1 MEIRPY
7 VKTGIAVVSA
17 GVLVA
22 AMPAVVPS
30 PTPPD
35 MKVAAGA
42 QKSVYSDVALKFTSQ
57 ELLNA
62 IFSGFPTT
70 EGPAGAVGVSLL
82 LSDEFFGADSLPST
96 FVSGGVIGLADVLTT
111 DAPLVNSFVTGGI
124 VGLATELFGADPVAA
139 AFLDGGIIA
148 VASLLTEGNDV
159 ANTFVNEGFMG
170 LAGLL
175 VQGDPVASAFVDS
188 GVIGVASLLT
198 EGNPL
203 ANTFVNGGFVPV
215 TEAVLLSLSTDEV
228 VQQGISSFFSGYPFE
243 DGDLPAGPAGV
254 VGLVHYI
261 LDRLAGNPTDE
272 EETVMLSVES
282 ESGPSLLAEDTGTA
296 ADLPDAGAPI
306 NPNARSFSLNVAVE
320 PEEEKTPEPD
330 VEETVT
336 AAAATG
342 TAPAAQ
348 PAAAPAPSET
358 PAAPATPAAN
368 EGEEDDPKEV
378 TEEDMNSGN
387 KVEPETI
394 LLERGTGGGGT
405 AWDQTVKR
413 WQDFGKALGFG
424 GAAPAPEST
433 PDTGD
438 AEGGAEGA
446 S

>member
-57 ELLNA
+57 ELFNA
-62 IFSGFPTT
+62 IFSGFPDT
-70 EGPAGAVGVSLL
+70 EGPAGLIGIAALL
-82 LSDEFFGADSLPST
+82 TEDNELASA
-96 FVSGGVIGLADVLTT
+96 FV
-111 DAPLVNSFVTGGI
+111 NGGI
-124 VGLATELFGADPVAA
+124 MS
-139 AFLDGGIIA
+139 
-148 VASLLTEGNDV
+148 VASLLTEGNAV

-198 EGNPL
+198 QGNPL
-203 ANTFVNGGFVPV
+203 ANTFVNGGLVPV

-261 LDRLAGNPTDE
+261 LDRLAGNPTTPPADE
-272 EETVMLSVES
+272 EETVTLSVES

-330 VEETVT
+330 AEETVT

-342 TAPAAQ
+342 TAPAPH
-348 PAAAPAPSET
+348 PAAALAPPET

-405 AWDQTVKR
+405 AWDETVKR

-433 PDTGD
+433 PDTGG
-438 AEGGAEGA
+438 ETEGAEGA